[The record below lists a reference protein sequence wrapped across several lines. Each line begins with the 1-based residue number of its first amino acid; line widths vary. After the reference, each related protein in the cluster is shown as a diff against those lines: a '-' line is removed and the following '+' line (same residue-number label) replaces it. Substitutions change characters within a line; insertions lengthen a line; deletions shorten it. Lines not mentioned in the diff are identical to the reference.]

1 MAMGVFQ
8 ILPATNI
15 YPVALTAAERIHAH
29 FARDLEAGGEGSAT
43 LPDAPTVAALI
54 EAAFWAS
61 LRREEGYV
69 PRISLAF
76 TSPSEVHRA
85 MRFERSLPLSAEP
98 LTKLSGAAERP
109 GIHLGVWR
117 EGGELRVWGAMRNLP
132 CYCFVL
138 EVIAPGHLVIKQSR
152 VGEAGKFINVAV
164 IQGDEIKVIDPQAAT
179 VPDCPALLTS
189 LLRLESRFTSGPDV
203 NVLIQMA
210 VSMREHGRGG
220 TLLVIP
226 PHTDQWR
233 SSILHPITYSVNP
246 SFTVLADL
254 MQQPQGGRGWEDE
267 LGRAV
272 DGIAGL
278 TAVDGATVI
287 SGSYELVAFGA
298 KIIRR
303 PGYSQVARVVVTE
316 PIEGAVAAVVEPA
329 ELGGT
334 RHLSAAQFVNDQK
347 DSIALVA
354 SQDGRFTVFAWSPCE
369 EMVHA
374 HRIDVLLL

>member
-1 MAMGVFQ
+1 
-8 ILPATNI
+8 
-15 YPVALTAAERIHAH
+15 
-29 FARDLEAGGEGSAT
+29 
-43 LPDAPTVAALI
+43 
-54 EAAFWAS
+54 
-61 LRREEGYV
+61 
-69 PRISLAF
+69 
-76 TSPSEVHRA
+76 